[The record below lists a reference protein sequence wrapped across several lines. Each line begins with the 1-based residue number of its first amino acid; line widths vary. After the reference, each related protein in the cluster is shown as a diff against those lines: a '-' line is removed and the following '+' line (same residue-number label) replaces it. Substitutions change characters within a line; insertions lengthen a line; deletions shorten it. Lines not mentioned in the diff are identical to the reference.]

1 MAETYELSLNLHKFF
16 TYALTILSFAYL
28 IFIFLPVGATKK
40 QKIKFTNRIRL
51 LLPIYYAFFAAI
63 CVTGAFNW
71 AALHFLPKADISV
84 MLFSA
89 VIFIILNIKAYKALK
104 IAYIKDDFQKYRI
117 KAAKILA
124 VILMCILISSVV

>member
-1 MAETYELSLNLHKFF
+1 MG
-16 TYALTILSFAYL
+16 

-71 AALHFLPKADISV
+71 AALHFLPKADILV
-84 MLFSA
+84 MLFSS
-89 VIFIILNIKAYKALK
+89 VIFIILNVKAYKALK
-104 IAYIKDDFQKYRI
+104 MAYIKDDFQKYRI